1 MAGHCVET
9 GIFACRHVMDRA
21 KTSGKAVMK
30 YDSNGAKRNLN
41 CALDLWSM
49 DQNLLLTG
57 EVIGFAL
64 QTTCAS
70 MFLRNPMFLLQTEKN
85 TDH

>member
-1 MAGHCVET
+1 
-9 GIFACRHVMDRA
+9 
-21 KTSGKAVMK
+21 MK

-70 MFLRNPMFLLQTEKN
+70 MFLRNPMFLLQREKIQIIKSKFQS
-85 TDH
+85 HQGYHPSRSYPLQL